1 MLNCLDVAGNAPAVV
16 PDEHEGGRTA
26 ADVLIA
32 AGRESQVR
40 VVGQDSDPR
49 AIAGPMRLR
58 GVRERLA
65 EVGAELGGV
74 IPCAWDVV
82 PAFEAVSE
90 ALLGRESIGALVCL
104 NDRIAM
110 GAYQA
115 LAERGLR
122 VPEDVAVV
130 SFDGS
135 DLAGWLR
142 PSLTSVSLPFAELG
156 AVAVEALMRRAAG
169 VQRLA
174 MPLVR
179 GGSTGEGQTPAAPST

>member
-1 MLNCLDVAGNAPAVV
+1 M
-16 PDEHEGGRTA
+16 
-26 ADVLIA
+26 
-32 AGRESQVR
+32 
-40 VVGQDSDPR
+40 
-49 AIAGPMRLR
+49 
-58 GVRERLA
+58 
-65 EVGAELGGV
+65 
-74 IPCAWDVV
+74 
-82 PAFEAVSE
+82 SE

-142 PSLTSVSLPFAELG
+142 PSVTSVSLPFADAG
-156 AVAVEALMRRAAG
+156 CGRGRRPHADQTPVSSGSRCRWCAADR
-169 VQRLA
+169 QER
-174 MPLVR
+174 
-179 GGSTGEGQTPAAPST
+179 GQTPATPST

>member
-1 MLNCLDVAGNAPAVV
+1 
-16 PDEHEGGRTA
+16 
-26 ADVLIA
+26 VLIA

-156 AVAVEALMRRAAG
+156 AVAVDALMRGTTTG

-179 GGSTGEGQTPAAPST
+179 GGSTGEGADTGSAQHLL